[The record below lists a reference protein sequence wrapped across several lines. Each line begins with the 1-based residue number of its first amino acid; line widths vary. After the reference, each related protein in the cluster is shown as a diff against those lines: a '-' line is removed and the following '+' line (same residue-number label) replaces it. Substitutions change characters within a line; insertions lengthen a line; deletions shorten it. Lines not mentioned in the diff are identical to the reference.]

1 MRDTNKA
8 SEEFNPVKRNESLPV
23 IEWEDFD
30 RVGKEKDRRIKKQG
44 AEDGS
49 FGIPSGKTLSDT
61 ENEILADAHEYQH
74 RLAHEGGEYFE
85 KLESRVNSYK
95 DFLNQENFK
104 TILNSLRARAQNRID
119 NKKLKLSELAT
130 EYNRNKREYEQFR
143 RINQL
148 DRMSVPTTLLKSV
161 FYLAFIAV
169 LFVVEVVMNAR
180 LVSGVLPGGTVEG
193 VGLTFGVAFVNVLI
207 SFAVGYYF
215 LKNINHISSGPKSTA
230 WLIFAV
236 YMILIFYLNW
246 AYGAFRGV
254 AEQIASS
261 PEILELDKISLSLQ
275 KALSPWE
282 VPLTFQSLV
291 ISVLGFA
298 FAVFSLLDGYLFD
311 DIYPD
316 YGRKARML
324 SKSREKILSEL
335 KRLVSGVQRVFT
347 DGQREGREMKE
358 TLALTLNAWSNET
371 NLLQTRFD
379 SYRKKILNAEN
390 DINHMLREY
399 MIANKGKREL
409 TEYPLPE
416 RFEDKAPFSYEDH
429 EKDPSRVFEVS
440 SDVYMEDAQRR
451 QKREKVQK
459 DIEENYSTFTTQ
471 VSELREKILKSV
483 KEIQGQYENI

>member
-1 MRDTNKA
+1 MSDKNK
-8 SEEFNPVKRNESLPV
+8 EFNPVKQNEDLPV
-23 IEWEDFD
+23 LEWADFD
-30 RVGKEKDRRIKKQG
+30 RIGKEKDRRIKKQG
-44 AEDGS
+44 AEDGA
-49 FGIPSGKTLSDT
+49 FGIPSGETLSDT

-74 RLAHEGGEYFE
+74 TLAHRGNEYFE
-85 KLESRVNSYK
+85 KLESRLNSYN

-119 NKKLKLSELAT
+119 NKKLKLSELTT

-143 RINQL
+143 RVNQL
-148 DRMSVPTTLLKSV
+148 DRMPAPTTWLKSG
-161 FYLAFIAV
+161 FYLSLIAI
-169 LFVVEVVMNAR
+169 LFGFEVMMNTK

-215 LKNINHISSGPKSTA
+215 LKNINHVNSSSKTKA

-236 YMILIFYLNW
+236 YMIIIFYLNW

-254 AEQIASS
+254 AEEVASS
-261 PEILELDKISLSLQ
+261 PELLELDRISLSLQ
-275 KALSPWE
+275 KAILPWE

-316 YGRKARML
+316 YGRKARIL
-324 SKSREKILSEL
+324 NKSREKILSEL
-335 KRLVSGVQRVFT
+335 KRLVSGVQRIFT
-347 DGQREGREMKE
+347 DGEREGREMKE
-358 TLALTLNAWSNET
+358 TLALTLNAWSSET
-371 NLLQTRFD
+371 NMLQTRFD
-379 SYRKKILNAEN
+379 SYRKKLLNAEN

-409 TEYPLPE
+409 TEYSLPK
-416 RFEDKAPFSYEDH
+416 RFENTTPFSYEDD
-429 EKDPSRVFEVS
+429 EKDPSKVFEMS
-440 SDVYMEDAQRR
+440 RDVYMEDMQRR
-451 QKREKVQK
+451 ERREKRQK
-459 DIEENYSTFTTQ
+459 DIEENYNMFTTE
-471 VSELREKILKSV
+471 VSELREKILMSV
-483 KEIQGQYENI
+483 TEIQEQYEDI